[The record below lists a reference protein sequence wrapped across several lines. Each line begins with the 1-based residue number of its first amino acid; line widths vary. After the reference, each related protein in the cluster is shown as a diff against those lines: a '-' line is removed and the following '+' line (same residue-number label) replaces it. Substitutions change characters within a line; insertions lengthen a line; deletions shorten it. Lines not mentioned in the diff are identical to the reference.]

1 MNLLLALP
9 ILIPLVAAALSL
21 TAWRS
26 LRVQRVLAVSGTAA
40 LTAAGVW
47 LFAETRSGVILVSQ
61 MGDWPAPFGVT
72 LVADVFSAV
81 MVLVTGVIGL
91 TLAVYSLGSIDQRR
105 ETFGYYAL
113 MHILLAGVCGAFLT
127 GDLFNLYVWFEVM
140 LIASFVL
147 MALGGEVD
155 QLRGAIYY
163 VTINLVSSA
172 VFLAAVGIIYGATG
186 SLNMADLAAKLA
198 AEATRP
204 ALATTL
210 GVMLLFTFGVKAA
223 VFPLFFWLPASYHT
237 PPAAVSAL
245 FAGLLTKVGV
255 YALIRTF
262 TLIFVHDTAYT
273 HGLLLIVS
281 GLTMLAGVMGAMV
294 QSEMRRIL
302 SFHIISQI
310 GYMVAGLAL
319 FGLTTDPNLRALAL
333 AAAVFYIVHHIL
345 VKTNLFLVSGVVD
358 RLQGTFHL
366 GPLGGLYRQR
376 PGFSILFAVPAM
388 ALVGMPP
395 LSGFFAK
402 LAIIRV
408 ALALEQYVLVLV
420 ALVTSLLT
428 MYSMTKIWNEAFW
441 KEAPEGE
448 GTIVPTSEDPEQGRL
463 RPLMVGPI
471 IALAA
476 MTIAIGIGAEQVFDV
491 AHQAGRQLAA
501 PELYIEAVLGAKR

>member
-1 MNLLLALP
+1 MNVLLPLP
-9 ILIPLVAAALSL
+9 ILIPLAAAALSL

-26 LRVQRVLAVSGTAA
+26 LRIQRQLAVLGTAA

-47 LFAETRSGVILVSQ
+47 LVAETRSGVILVSQ
-61 MGDWPAPFGVT
+61 MGDWPAPFGIT

-91 TLAVYSLGSIDQRR
+91 AIAVYSLGSMDQSR
-105 ETFGYYAL
+105 ESFGYYAL
-113 MHILLAGVCGAFLT
+113 LHILLAGVCGAFLT

-140 LIASFVL
+140 LIASFVM
-147 MALGGEVD
+147 MALGGEVQ

-186 SLNMADLAAKLA
+186 SLNMADLAVRFADD
-198 AEATRP
+198 ATRP

-210 GVMLLFTFGVKAA
+210 GILLMFTFGVKAA
-223 VFPLFFWLPASYHT
+223 LFPLFFWLPASYHT

-255 YALIRTF
+255 YALIRSF

-273 HGLLLIVS
+273 HQLLLIAAA
-281 GLTMLAGVMGAMV
+281 LTMLAGVMGAIV

-319 FGLTTDPNLRALAL
+319 FGLTSDPQLRIFAL
-333 AAAVFYIVHHIL
+333 AAAIFYIVHHII
-345 VKTNLFLVSGVVD
+345 VKTNLFLVSGVVHS
-358 RLQGTFHL
+358 LQGTYDL
-366 GPLGGLYRQR
+366 KPLGGLYRLR
-376 PGFSILFAVPAM
+376 PGLAWAFAVPGM
-388 ALVGMPP
+388 ALVGVPP

-402 LAIIRV
+402 LAIITV
-408 ALALEQYVLVLV
+408 ALSLDQYVLVAV

-428 MYSMTKIWNEAFW
+428 MFSMTKIWNEAFW
-441 KEAPEGE
+441 KEAPESD
-448 GTIVPTSEDPEQGRL
+448 IKNVRSDLVREQRRL
-463 RPLMVGPI
+463 SPLMLGPI

-476 MTIAIGIGAEQVFDV
+476 LTVAIGICAEQVLDV
-491 AHQAGRQLAA
+491 ALQAGRQLAA
-501 PELYIEAVLGAKR
+501 PELYIDAVLGAR